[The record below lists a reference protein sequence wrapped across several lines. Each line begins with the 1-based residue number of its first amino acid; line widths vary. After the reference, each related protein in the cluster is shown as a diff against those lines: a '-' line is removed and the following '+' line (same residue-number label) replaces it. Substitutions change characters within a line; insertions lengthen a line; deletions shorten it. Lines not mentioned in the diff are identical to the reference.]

1 MDKGTLTVSKQRFVQ
16 NNSHLVKGHCVPCE
30 GGVEPMKEEE
40 VATYL
45 TLLKTPWE
53 VEEGKKIEHKYK
65 FKDFKEAMVFVNKV
79 ADLAEAEGHHPD
91 IEISYNKVEIE
102 LTTHAIK
109 GLSTND
115 FILASKIELLV

>member
-1 MDKGTLTVSKQRFVQ
+1 
-16 NNSHLVKGHCVPCE
+16 
-30 GGVEPMKEEE
+30 MKKEE
-40 VATYL
+40 VAKYL

-53 VEEGKKIEHKYK
+53 VEDGVKIERKFK
-65 FKDFKEAMVFVNKV
+65 FKDFVEAIVFVNKV
-79 ADLAEAEGHHPD
+79 ADIAEEQGHHPD

-115 FILASKIELLV
+115 FIMASKIEQIA

>member
-1 MDKGTLTVSKQRFVQ
+1 MDKQSLPMSFAQG
-16 NNSHLVKGHCVPCE
+16 NSHLTKGHCIPCE

-53 VEEGKKIEHKYK
+53 VEDGKKIERKFK
-65 FKDFKEAMVFVNKV
+65 FKDFKEAMVFVNNV
-79 ADLAEAEGHHPD
+79 ANLAEEQGHHPD

-102 LTTHAIK
+102 LTTHAIG

-115 FILASKIELLV
+115 FIMASKIELL